1 VGDVHHVSEMKA
13 RNAYKIAGLAF
24 IASCTLFGTSNRVKS
39 GELVETGDARYDA
52 YFKDVHDMQ
61 VTAVGWSDE
70 RQAACRPLVDELR
83 LAPEAAGVSIVQETH
98 ERVKEISHDVGPT
111 KLEVTGDE
119 AHVTADNPQK
129 VDETTRNLFKM
140 IETCAHTEL
149 ARSHAFKDVP
159 ARVDAVVKTGRELEP
174 HIRDDFAKHGGRVAE
189 DVQSEMTASYD
200 ALSDISKNAR
210 GGARE
215 AEDFV
220 ADLQRAVGS
229 PLPAPPKDDADE
241 APKGKKK
248 KGDKSDKSDK
258 GSEKSADKSDKPAPD
273 KPADK
278 PTPPPA
284 DKPKPKP
291 KPPPPP
297 ASEDF
302 NP

>member
-1 VGDVHHVSEMKA
+1 MRS
-13 RNAYKIAGLAF
+13 RNALKIACLAF
-24 IASCTLFGTSNRVKS
+24 VASCTLFGQSNRVKS

-83 LAPEAAGVSIVQETH
+83 LPPDAVGVSIVQETH
-98 ERVKEISHDVGPT
+98 ERVKEISHDVGAT

-119 AHVTADNPQK
+119 AHITAANTNN

-149 ARSHAFKDVP
+149 SRSHAFKDVP
-159 ARVDAVVKTGRELEP
+159 NRVDAITKTGRELEP

-189 DVQSEMTASYD
+189 DVQTEMTASYD

-210 GGARE
+210 SGARE

-229 PLPAPPKDDADE
+229 SLPAPPKDDTDE
-241 APKGKKK
+241 PPTKGKKK
-248 KGDKSDKSDK
+248 KGDKSEK
-258 GSEKSADKSDKPAPD
+258 SEKAAEKSSDKPAPAAT
-273 KPADK
+273 ADK
-278 PTPPPA
+278 PPPPVE
-284 DKPKPKP
+284 KPKPKP
-291 KPPPPP
+291 KPTPPP

>member
-1 VGDVHHVSEMKA
+1 MNRIMTLLRASSSWSSRAKTCTRV
-13 RNAYKIAGLAF
+13 AYFALL
-24 IASCTLFGTSNRVKS
+24 ASCTLFGQPSRVKQ

-61 VTAVGWSDE
+61 VTSVGWSDE

-83 LAPEAAGVSIVQETH
+83 LAPDAAGVSIVQEAH
-98 ERVKEISHDVGPT
+98 ERVKAVSHDVGPT
-111 KLEVTGDE
+111 KLEVSGDE
-119 AHVTADNPQK
+119 AHVVAENSAK
-129 VDETTRNLFKM
+129 VDEPTRNLFKL
-140 IETCAHTEL
+140 IENCAHTEL
-149 ARSHAFKDVP
+149 ARSRALKDVP
-159 ARVDAVVKTGRELEP
+159 ARVDTVVKNGRELEP

-189 DVQSEMTASYD
+189 DVQAEMTASYD
-200 ALSDISKNAR
+200 ALSEISKNAR
-210 GGARE
+210 SGARE

-229 PLPAPPKDDADE
+229 SQPAEAAAKEETDE
-241 APKGKKK
+241 PPKGKKK
-248 KGDKSDKSDK
+248 K
-258 GSEKSADKSDKPAPD
+258 SEKTAEKTQD

-278 PTPPPA
+278 PAATTTDKPA

-291 KPPPPP
+291 KPAP

>member
-1 VGDVHHVSEMKA
+1 MKAA
-13 RNAYKIAGLAF
+13 RNAAKMASLALV
-24 IASCTLFGTSNRVKS
+24 ASCTLFGTSARVKN

-83 LAPEAAGVSIVQETH
+83 LAPDAAGVSIVQETH

-119 AHVTADNPQK
+119 AHITATNTDK

-149 ARSHAFKDVP
+149 SRSHAFKDVP
-159 ARVDAVVKTGRELEP
+159 THVDAVVKNGRELEP

-229 PLPAPPKDDADE
+229 PLPAPPKDDADDTP
-241 APKGKKK
+241 PKGKKK

-258 GSEKSADKSDKPAPD
+258 GSEKADKPAADKPAPD
-273 KPADK
+273 KQADKPADK
-278 PTPPPA
+278 PAPPPA

-291 KPPPPP
+291 KPTPTT